1 MRIAVFIVVSAL
13 IVLVVAAVGGIYA
26 YDSSR
31 GEAIADGVSVN
42 GVPLGG
48 LSEERARAK
57 LEGSVLPALQ
67 QPVEVRR
74 GKETFRLS
82 ARRARVTVNV
92 DAAVEE
98 ALERSREGNMLSRTW
113 RDLTGAEVQASVP
126 PTVKF
131 SPTAVGRFVE
141 KIRRET
147 DRAPRDATIQPDVSR
162 LEKIGSRMGLKL
174 QARALRRD
182 VERALVSPEG
192 DRTLRARA
200 KRIEP
205 AVTTAE
211 LAGRYPT
218 YLTIDRPNF
227 KLRYY
232 KNLKLKKVYPIALGA
247 AGRETPAGLY
257 DISNKAVDPVWS
269 VPNSDWAGAL
279 AGQQIPPGPQN
290 PLKARWLGV
299 YDGVGIH
306 GTAERDSIGTNAS
319 KGCIRMYVE
328 DVVELYDRV
337 PVGTPIYI
345 A

>member
-1 MRIAVFIVVSAL
+1 VRVAIFILVSAVVV
-13 IVLVVAAVGGIYA
+13 VLVAGVAGVYA

-31 GEAIADGVSVN
+31 DDGIAEGVSVN
-42 GVPLGG
+42 GVALGG

-57 LEGSVLPALQ
+57 LEQSLLPTVKK
-67 QPVEVRR
+67 PVVVESRT
-74 GKETFRLS
+74 ETFRLS
-82 ARRARVTVNV
+82 PRRARVAV
-92 DAAVEE
+92 DVDKAVKE
-98 ALERSREGNMLSRTW
+98 AVQRSREGNMFSRTW
-113 RDLTGAEVQASVP
+113 RGVTGAESRATVP
-126 PTVKF
+126 PTVTF
-131 SPTAVGRFVE
+131 SSGAVERFVE

-147 DRAPRDATIQPDVSR
+147 DRPPRDATVQPDASR
-162 LEKIGSRMGLKL
+162 LEKVGSQMGLKL

-182 VERALVSPEG
+182 VERALTSPGG
-192 DRTLRARA
+192 DRTIRARA
-200 KRIEP
+200 KRTEP

-218 YLTIDRPNF
+218 YLTVDRPSF
-227 KLRYY
+227 KLRLY
-232 KNLKLKKVYPIALGA
+232 KGLKLKKVYPIALGA

-269 VPNSDWAGAL
+269 VPNADWAGAL
-279 AGQQIPPGPQN
+279 AGRQIPPGPQN

-319 KGCIRMYVE
+319 KGCIRMFVE

-337 PVGTPIYI
+337 PVKTPIYI

>member
-1 MRIAVFIVVSAL
+1 VRIATLILVSAL
-13 IVLVVAAVGGIYA
+13 IVVLVAGVGGIYA

-31 GEAIADGVSVN
+31 DDAIAEGVSVN
-42 GVPLGG
+42 GVALGG

-57 LEGSVLPALQ
+57 LEQSILPSLQ
-67 QPVEVRR
+67 RPVVVTRR
-74 GKETFRLS
+74 EDTFRLS
-82 ARRARVTVNV
+82 PRRARVTVNV
-92 DAAVEE
+92 DAAVRE
-98 ALERSREGNMLSRTW
+98 AVQRSREGNMFSRTW
-113 RDLTGAEVQASVP
+113 RGLTGAEAQASSR

-131 SPTAVGRFVE
+131 SSRIVARFVE
-141 KIRRET
+141 RIRRET
-147 DRAPRDATIQPDVSR
+147 DRAPRDATIRPDTSR
-162 LEKIGSRMGLKL
+162 LEKVGSQRGLKL

-182 VERALVSPEG
+182 VERALARTGG
-192 DRTLRARA
+192 DRTIRARA

-218 YLTIDRPNF
+218 YLTVDRPSF
-227 KLRYY
+227 KLRLY

-269 VPNSDWAGAL
+269 VPNADWAGAL
-279 AGQQIPPGPQN
+279 AGRQIPPGPQN

-306 GTAERDSIGTNAS
+306 GTAERESIGTNAS
-319 KGCIRMYVE
+319 KGCIRMFVE

-337 PVGTPIYI
+337 PVRTPIYI

>member
-1 MRIAVFIVVSAL
+1 MRVATFILVSAL
-13 IVLVVAAVGGIYA
+13 VVLLVTGLVGVYA

-31 GEAIADGVSVN
+31 DDAIAEGVSVN
-42 GVPLGG
+42 GVALGG
-48 LSEERARAK
+48 LSQERARAK
-57 LEGSVLPALQ
+57 LEQSILTTVNE
-67 QPVEVRR
+67 PVVVKSRA
-74 GKETFRLS
+74 ETFRLS
-82 ARRARVTVNV
+82 ARRARVTVDV
-92 DAAVEE
+92 KKAVSE
-98 ALERSREGNMLSRTW
+98 AVRRSREGSMFSRTW
-113 RDLTGAEVQASVP
+113 RGVTGAETRATIP
-126 PTVKF
+126 PTVTF
-131 SPTAVGRFVE
+131 SSGAVDRFVD

-147 DRAPRDATIQPDVSR
+147 DRAPRDATIQPDATE
-162 LEKIGSRMGLKL
+162 LEKVGSQMGLKL

-182 VERALVSPEG
+182 VERALTSPGG
-192 DRTLRARA
+192 DRTIRARA

-211 LAGRYPT
+211 LADRYPT
-218 YLTIDRPNF
+218 YLTIDRPSF
-227 KLRYY
+227 KLRFY
-232 KNLKLKKVYPIALGA
+232 KGLKLKKVYPIALGA

-269 VPNSDWAGAL
+269 VPNADWAGAL
-279 AGQQIPPGPQN
+279 AGRQIPPGPQN

-319 KGCIRMYVE
+319 KGCIRMFVE

>member
-1 MRIAVFIVVSAL
+1 VRVATFILVSAL
-13 IVLVVAAVGGIYA
+13 VVVLVAGVTGVYA

-31 GEAIADGVSVN
+31 DDAIAEGVSVN
-42 GVPLGG
+42 GVALGG

-57 LEGSVLPALQ
+57 LEQSILPTLN
-67 QPVEVRR
+67 QPVVVKRR
-74 GKETFRLS
+74 DETFRLS
-82 ARRARVTVNV
+82 PRRARVTVNV
-92 DAAVEE
+92 EKAVKEAVE
-98 ALERSREGNMLSRTW
+98 RGREGNMFSRTW
-113 RDLTGAEVQASVP
+113 RGVTGAETRASIP
-126 PTVKF
+126 PTVNF
-131 SPTAVGRFVE
+131 SSRAVGRFVD
-141 KIRRET
+141 KIRRQI

-162 LEKIGSRMGLKL
+162 LEKVGSQMGLKL

-182 VERALVSPEG
+182 VERALASPEG
-192 DRTLRARA
+192 DRTIRARA
-200 KRIEP
+200 KRTEP

-218 YLTIDRPNF
+218 YLTIDRPSF
-227 KLRYY
+227 KLRLY

-257 DISNKAVDPVWS
+257 DIANKQVDPVWS

-306 GTAERDSIGTNAS
+306 GTAERQSIGTNAS
-319 KGCIRMYVE
+319 KGCIRMLVE
-328 DVVELYDRV
+328 DVVDLYDRV
-337 PVGTPIYI
+337 PVKTPIYI